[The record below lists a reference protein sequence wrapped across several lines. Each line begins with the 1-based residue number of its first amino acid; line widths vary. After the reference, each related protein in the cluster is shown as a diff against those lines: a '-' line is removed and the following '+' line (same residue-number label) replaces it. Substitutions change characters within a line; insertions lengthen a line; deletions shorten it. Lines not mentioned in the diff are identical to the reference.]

1 MENSPSSSSKGKKM
15 KRKQKELPKARNP
28 FVEHLINKRGAGVH
42 GRSKK
47 AQRRDDRMALKKEW
61 AGS

>member
-1 MENSPSSSSKGKKM
+1 M